1 MSDDKL
7 KEIIDIY
14 HMLGIDDV
22 GSVKNTFNTFE
33 LDGRNLY
40 KTEENNNSIMY
51 TASTEN

>member
-14 HMLGIDDV
+14 HMLGIDNVNDLK
-22 GSVKNTFNTFE
+22 STFNAVE

-40 KTEENNNSIMY
+40 KTEEIDNSTLY
-51 TASTEN
+51 TASAKK